1 MTRLAR
7 YQPPSIPPQVLV
19 GLVVVFAVLSFGRG
33 LDYAIGDDERSQSLI
48 VLRALGRLELWGVVI
63 MIAAAGV
70 LAAYALRRHF
80 LIWLSH
86 VLMASVYLCVS
97 VTIAQSVWLVGDGWA
112 VLVPALGTVAWHIFL
127 LTVTRP
133 FPRPGA
139 GHGT

>member
-19 GLVVVFAVLSFGRG
+19 GLVVVFATLSFAQG
-33 LDYAIGDDERSQSLI
+33 LDYLIGDDDRSQSLV
-48 VLRALGRLELWGVVI
+48 VLRALGRLELWGTVI
-63 MIAAAGV
+63 MVAAASV

-86 VLMASVYLCVS
+86 VVMAAVYLCVT
-97 VTIAQSVWLVGDGWA
+97 VTVAQSVWLIGDGWA
-112 VLVPALGTVAWHIFL
+112 VLVLPLAALAWHLFL
-127 LTVTRP
+127 LAVTRP